1 MNFDKNSISRK
12 RKELTSASTM
22 VGKRAGVSFLRV
34 LFLSL
39 VALTVILICLGIGAF
54 KGIIDNTPDISE
66 VNIVPSGY
74 ATFIYDAEGNQIQ
87 KLTGKEAN
95 RMSVSISDIPENMQH
110 AIVAIED
117 ERFYKHNGID
127 IRGIVRAFAKGITN
141 GFQFTQGGS
150 TITQQLLKNNVFTD
164 WMNEGQID
172 RFKRKFQEWYL
183 ALQLESYLT
192 AQGENAKD
200 VILENYLNTINFG
213 SGNYGIQAAAQGY
226 FGKDAKDLTLSECA
240 TLAAIPQAP
249 TKWNPK
255 NYPENNVT
263 RRKDVLDEMLD
274 QGYISQEEYDE
285 AMADSEDVYKRIQE
299 YASTETEVNIYSYF
313 IDATIEQAAQD
324 LMDQKGYT
332 EVQAYNA
339 LYSGGLRIYTTQ
351 DQNIQRIM
359 DEEYANPD
367 NFPNG
372 LEFSLDWAL
381 TVDKA
386 DGEVVNYSREM
397 MRKYFRETTDPEF
410 DFLFDSEEEAVAA
423 VDAYKAAILE
433 EGDSI
438 RAERISFAPQPQS
451 SMTVID
457 QKTGYVKGIVGGRGE
472 KTANLA
478 LNRATDSPRQPG
490 STFKILSTYGPA
502 LDYANKTLAT
512 TYVDE
517 PYKYENG
524 RPVHNWQNSYH
535 GNTTI
540 RYAIEQSINVV
551 AVKCFTEITPRVG
564 FNYLLDL
571 GFKHL
576 VDQEVINGQVFS
588 DVQQPTA
595 LGGLTYGV
603 TNLELTA
610 AYAAIANKGVYTEP
624 IFYTKILDKD
634 GNVIIDNTPKTTT
647 VFKESTAFLLTSAM
661 EDVVTKGTGRNLQL
675 SNMTVAGKTGTTNSS
690 TDLWFAGFT
699 PYYTCSVWAGYD
711 SDETL
716 PNTGTY
722 RSYHQ
727 TLWHNVMERIHA
739 GLEDPGFEPP
749 SSVKQATVCSESG
762 LLAGK
767 GCKSI
772 TEYFDQSNVPKT
784 RCTQHYVAPT
794 PTPTPSA
801 TPAPETDENGNQLTK
816 PTPEPTKAPDKEPE
830 QPPKPDEGNDT
841 EDGED

>member
-1 MNFDKNSISRK
+1 
-12 RKELTSASTM
+12 
-22 VGKRAGVSFLRV
+22 
-34 LFLSL
+34 
-39 VALTVILICLGIGAF
+39 
-54 KGIIDNTPDISE
+54 
-66 VNIVPSGY
+66 
-74 ATFIYDAEGNQIQ
+74 
-87 KLTGKEAN
+87 
-95 RMSVSISDIPENMQH
+95 MSVSISDIPENMQH

-830 QPPKPDEGNDT
+830 QPSKPDEGNDT

>member
-332 EVQAYNA
+332 V
-339 LYSGGLRIYTTQ
+339 
-351 DQNIQRIM
+351 
-359 DEEYANPD
+359 
-367 NFPNG
+367 
-372 LEFSLDWAL
+372 
-381 TVDKA
+381 K
-386 DGEVVNYSREM
+386 
-397 MRKYFRETTDPEF
+397 FRPTMHST
-410 DFLFDSEEEAVAA
+410 AA
-423 VDAYKAAILE
+423 A
-433 EGDSI
+433 
-438 RAERISFAPQPQS
+438 F
-451 SMTVID
+451 
-457 QKTGYVKGIVGGRGE
+457 
-472 KTANLA
+472 
-478 LNRATDSPRQPG
+478 G
-490 STFKILSTYGPA
+490 STLPRIRTSSELWMKSMPTRTTFPTVWNSAST
-502 LDYANKTLAT
+502 
-512 TYVDE
+512 
-517 PYKYENG
+517 
-524 RPVHNWQNSYH
+524 
-535 GNTTI
+535 
-540 RYAIEQSINVV
+540 
-551 AVKCFTEITPRVG
+551 
-564 FNYLLDL
+564 
-571 GFKHL
+571 
-576 VDQEVINGQVFS
+576 
-588 DVQQPTA
+588 
-595 LGGLTYGV
+595 GL
-603 TNLELTA
+603 
-610 AYAAIANKGVYTEP
+610 
-624 IFYTKILDKD
+624 
-634 GNVIIDNTPKTTT
+634 
-647 VFKESTAFLLTSAM
+647 
-661 EDVVTKGTGRNLQL
+661 
-675 SNMTVAGKTGTTNSS
+675 
-690 TDLWFAGFT
+690 
-699 PYYTCSVWAGYD
+699 
-711 SDETL
+711 
-716 PNTGTY
+716 
-722 RSYHQ
+722 
-727 TLWHNVMERIHA
+727 
-739 GLEDPGFEPP
+739 
-749 SSVKQATVCSESG
+749 
-762 LLAGK
+762 
-767 GCKSI
+767 
-772 TEYFDQSNVPKT
+772 
-784 RCTQHYVAPT
+784 
-794 PTPTPSA
+794 
-801 TPAPETDENGNQLTK
+801 
-816 PTPEPTKAPDKEPE
+816 
-830 QPPKPDEGNDT
+830 
-841 EDGED
+841 